1 MQYRQRLKSRI
12 IISFLLFGSALTA
25 GFALAVVQ
33 LRAYLENQLIGRQLS
48 LELKNYED
56 QFRRD
61 PENIATF
68 SRIQGAVFSERK
80 RANVPN
86 NWRDLE
92 NGVHTILDDD
102 QSAFSNA
109 YKLAVRKDDDFWF
122 FLQYDISHEIKL
134 RNRINWALIGFVV
147 LFSGLS
153 ALIAFWSASS
163 VMRPVADLADKLTSF
178 RGEAKPQPLKPHF
191 AEDEVGQLAATLD
204 DYAERLTALVERDKE
219 FNADV
224 SHELRTP
231 IAVISGATELL
242 LAQDDLPEKAKQR
255 LRRIERAVRQ
265 SNELIEVLL
274 LLSRQEKQAPAYG
287 EETRLVPVVEQV
299 FDTHRVQIGQK
310 PITLTIDADADVS
323 IAAPPAVLAV
333 ALGNLIGNA
342 IKYTPA
348 GEVRVVIRPH
358 QVEVHDEGPGID
370 PNQAEHLFTRGVRG
384 KDAPGKGGGLGLA
397 IVRRICSLYGW
408 DVGLRPGAEKGAVAS
423 LRFS

>member
-12 IISFLLFGSALTA
+12 IVSFLLFGTALTA

-33 LRAYLENQLIGRQLS
+33 MRAYLEDQLIGRQLN
-48 LELKNYED
+48 LELRNYES

-61 PENIATF
+61 PDNIATF
-68 SRIQGAVFSERK
+68 SRIQGAVYSERK

-86 NWRDLE
+86 NWRDLP
-92 NGVHTILDDD
+92 NGVHTIMGDT

-109 YKLAVRKDDDFWF
+109 YKIAVRKDNDYWF
-122 FLQYDISHEIKL
+122 FLQYDISHEMNL
-134 RNRINWALIGFVV
+134 RSRINWALIGFVV

-163 VMRPVADLADKLTSF
+163 VMRPVADLATRLTSF

-242 LAQDDLPEKAKQR
+242 LSQDDVPEKAKQR

-274 LLSRQEKQAPAYG
+274 LLSRHEKQAPASG
-287 EETRLVPVVEQV
+287 ETTHVLPVVEQV

-310 PITLTIDADADVS
+310 PVSLRIDVVSDAH

-348 GEVRVVIRPH
+348 GEIVVTIRDH
-358 QVEVHDEGPGID
+358 AVEILDQGPGID
-370 PNQAEHLFTRGVRG
+370 PNQAEYLFTRGVRG
-384 KDAPGKGGGLGLA
+384 KDAAGKGGGLGLA
-397 IVRRICSLYGW
+397 IVRRICALYGW
-408 DVGLRPGAEKGAVAS
+408 NVTLSAAPERGALAT

>member
-1 MQYRQRLKSRI
+1 MRYRQRLKSRI
-12 IISFLLFGSALTA
+12 IISFLLFGTALTA

-33 LRAYLENQLIGRQLS
+33 LRAYLEDQLIGRQLS
-48 LELKNYED
+48 LELSNYES

-61 PENIATF
+61 PDNIATF
-68 SRIQGAVFSERK
+68 SRIQGAVYSERK

-86 NWRDLE
+86 NWRALP
-92 NGVHTILDDD
+92 NGVHTILDDT
-102 QSAFSNA
+102 QSAFSQA
-109 YKLAVRKDDDFWF
+109 YKLAVRKDGDYWF
-122 FLQYDISHEIKL
+122 FLQYDISHELKL
-134 RNRINWALIGFVV
+134 RSRINWALIGFVV
-147 LFSGLS
+147 LFSGIS

-163 VMRPVADLADKLTSF
+163 VMRPVADLAERLTGF
-178 RGEAKPQPLKPHF
+178 RGEAKPAPLKPHF
-191 AEDEVGQLAATLD
+191 AEDEVGQLAAKLD

-242 LAQDDLPEKAKQR
+242 LAQEDVPEKAKQR

-274 LLSRQEKQAPAYG
+274 LLSRHEKQGPAHG
-287 EETRLVPVVEQV
+287 EETRVLPVVEQV

-310 PITLTIDADADVS
+310 PVTLRIDMESDAHVV
-323 IAAPPAVLAV
+323 APPAVLAV
-333 ALGNLIGNA
+333 ALGNLVGNA

-348 GEVRVVIRPH
+348 GEIVVTIRADS
-358 QVEVHDEGPGID
+358 VEVLDQGPGIEQG
-370 PNQAEHLFTRGVRG
+370 QAEHLFTRGVRG
-384 KDAPGKGGGLGLA
+384 KDAAGKGGGLGLA
-397 IVRRICSLYGW
+397 IVRRICALYGW
-408 DVGLRPGAEKGAVAS
+408 SVSLAPAPERGALAT

>member
-1 MQYRQRLKSRI
+1 M
-12 IISFLLFGSALTA
+12 LFGTALTA

-33 LRAYLENQLIGRQLS
+33 LRAYLEDQLIGRQLS
-48 LELKNYED
+48 LELKNYES
-56 QFRRD
+56 QYRHD
-61 PENIATF
+61 PNNIATF

-86 NWRDLE
+86 NWRDLQ
-92 NGVHTILDDD
+92 NGVHTILDDS

-274 LLSRQEKQAPAYG
+274 LLSRQEKQAPAHG

-310 PITLTIDADADVS
+310 PIALKIEAEADVS

-348 GEVRVVIRPH
+348 GDVRVVIRPH

-408 DVGLRPGAEKGAVAS
+408 SVSLKPGVEKGAVAS